1 MPQVLDIPNQ
11 VPREASKIYYH
22 YIYWFHDTLFG
33 SNILPI
39 QKPNLQELLDF
50 QKKDNT
56 VNKNSILIKKSA
68 EFYKKLKVLFC
79 FSPPF
84 SLSQPFLQSPT
95 TINFSIAANFPLPTF
110 FPYLFTKPS
119 SQSLPKRPSSICQ
132 LCFTSLF
139 LHTATTT
146 ILTKNVFPYLSQLA
160 NSVCIKGPVSER
172 VLCGLT
178 LFSSLPASLKHGE
191 R

>member
-56 VNKNSILIKKSA
+56 VNKNSILIKK
-68 EFYKKLKVLFC
+68 VLNSPRNLRCC
-79 FSPPF
+79 FVFRHLSYYHNHSYNPQQQSISPSQIIFPFLLFFPTCSPNHPHNLYQNALPLYVSCVSPPCF
-84 SLSQPFLQSPT
+84 YIQPPLQ
-95 TINFSIAANFPLPTF
+95 F
-110 FPYLFTKPS
+110 
-119 SQSLPKRPSSICQ
+119 
-132 LCFTSLF
+132 
-139 LHTATTT
+139 
-146 ILTKNVFPYLSQLA
+146 
-160 NSVCIKGPVSER
+160 
-172 VLCGLT
+172 
-178 LFSSLPASLKHGE
+178 
-191 R
+191 